1 MSQNHFD
8 LLVTLDHRYLH
19 PLAVMLTSLRRAHP
33 FDSFDVY
40 ILHKNL
46 SEAHIVS
53 LQDVLHDEFMTFHPI
68 AVDDSA
74 LFAAPTSK
82 RYPKAIYY
90 RLFASQYLPKTLD
103 RILYLDP
110 DIIVQNPIDFLYD
123 LPFEGAYY
131 IGASHLFKS
140 LQRLNEIRL
149 KLAKNSPYLN
159 TGVLLINLAELRLH
173 LDPLA
178 IIAFIEKKRAK
189 LMLPDQDILSTLY
202 GDKIR
207 VVDSLV
213 FNLSDRYLR
222 IYNRHA
228 EKSGQ
233 PTFQLD
239 WVRKHTVFVHYCG
252 RNKPWKEEY
261 VGTLG
266 VLYWE
271 AESYLGRA
279 R

>member
-1 MSQNHFD
+1 MSKNHYD

-19 PLAVMLTSLRRAHP
+19 QLTVLLSSIRRVHP
-33 FDSFDVY
+33 VDVFDVY

-46 SEAHIVS
+46 TESQIEGM
-53 LQDVLHDEFMTFHPI
+53 QEVLHDDAMTFHSIP
-68 AVDDSA
+68 VDDAA

-90 RLFASQYLPKTLD
+90 RLFASQYLPKTID

-110 DIIVQNPIDFLYD
+110 DIIVVNPLDALYE

-131 IGASHLFKS
+131 IGSTHLFKT
-140 LQRLNEIRL
+140 LQRFNEIRL
-149 KLAKNSPYLN
+149 NLAKNSPYLN
-159 TGVLLINLAELRLH
+159 TGVLLINLAELRQKT
-173 LDPLA
+173 DPKE

-189 LMLPDQDILSTLY
+189 LMLPDQDIISTLY

-207 VVDSLV
+207 LVDSLV
-213 FNLSDRYLR
+213 FNLSDKYLR
-222 IYNRHA
+222 MYNRRA
-228 EKSGQ
+228 EKQGNG
-233 PTFQLD
+233 TFDLD
-239 WVRKHTVFVHYCG
+239 WVQKHTVIIHYCG
-252 RNKPWKEEY
+252 RNKPWKETY
-261 VGTLG
+261 IGTLG

-271 AESYLGRA
+271 AESYLGRT